1 MTRKKVDQMKKS
13 TCNDIESLVGAIIER
28 RAGSKFQREL
38 IMLDVLSNLKII
50 KKFLCAID
58 GRKV

>member
-1 MTRKKVDQMKKS
+1 MKKS